1 MSSQAEEEQP
11 GCRTLEA
18 HCHPH
23 CQAHQADR
31 KAEKDLGASRN
42 IPEAVQGC
50 GQSHE
55 KYVIPRC
62 LEVQIVVVTVVVGW
76 FETLAAVPRVND
88 FVGAMSAWSKAP
100 ASGGKTGGTSSSSQP
115 ASGGGV
121 PSWRVRW
128 EAEQAQAAQS
138 LEEEYGPEWR
148 AQNQIRETLLR
159 EELWEVCVICN
170 KECASLTT
178 VLEHIRSKGHQK
190 KLGWYG
196 EALALA
202 SGSTLDAAAAAAAP
216 PPAARW
222 SVD

>member
-1 MSSQAEEEQP
+1 M
-11 GCRTLEA
+11 
-18 HCHPH
+18 
-23 CQAHQADR
+23 
-31 KAEKDLGASRN
+31 
-42 IPEAVQGC
+42 
-50 GQSHE
+50 
-55 KYVIPRC
+55 
-62 LEVQIVVVTVVVGW
+62 GW

-88 FVGAMSAWSKAP
+88 FVGAMPAWSKAP

-115 ASGGGV
+115 ASGGGA

-148 AQNQIRETLLR
+148 AQNHIRETPLR
-159 EELWEVCVICN
+159 GEMWEVCVICN

-196 EALALA
+196 DGEALA
-202 SGSTLDAAAAAAAP
+202 SGSPAAAAAP

>member
-1 MSSQAEEEQP
+1 M
-11 GCRTLEA
+11 
-18 HCHPH
+18 
-23 CQAHQADR
+23 
-31 KAEKDLGASRN
+31 
-42 IPEAVQGC
+42 
-50 GQSHE
+50 
-55 KYVIPRC
+55 
-62 LEVQIVVVTVVVGW
+62 GW

-121 PSWRVRW
+121 PSWRRW
-128 EAEQAQAAQS
+128 EAEQAEAAQS
-138 LEEEYGPEWR
+138 LEEEFGPEWR
-148 AQNQIRETLLR
+148 AQNHIRETPLR
-159 EELWEVCVICN
+159 GEMWEVCVICN

-196 EALALA
+196 EALA
-202 SGSTLDAAAAAAAP
+202 GPAAAAAP